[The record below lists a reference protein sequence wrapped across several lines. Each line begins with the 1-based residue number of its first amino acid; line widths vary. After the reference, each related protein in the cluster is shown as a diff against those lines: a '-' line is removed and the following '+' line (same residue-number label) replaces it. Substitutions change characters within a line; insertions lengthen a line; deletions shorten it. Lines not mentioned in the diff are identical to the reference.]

1 MAFFLGLYVFS
12 KVVVSLPGARGCR
25 FVKNSSDFKE
35 HFFDTNLSSFSRWS
49 ARAFGAQASDDVSS
63 QLHPPPH

>member
-1 MAFFLGLYVFS
+1 MCS

-35 HFFDTNLSSFSRWS
+35 PIYDTNLFFFSPQF
-49 ARAFGAQASDDVSS
+49 ARAFGAQASDDISS